1 LTGSEPVFPIG
12 HILTNEQLLIIMF
25 THESRRELLNKERAM
40 TVKIIIERS
49 MSPDKLEYA
58 VDLLTNLRSMAMHRQ
73 GYISGETLFAID
85 RPGTHAVISTWE
97 SLSSWKDWE
106 HNSERLRINN
116 MIEAL
121 LTSPSKYSAY
131 ETARYVA
138 EGT

>member
-1 LTGSEPVFPIG
+1 
-12 HILTNEQLLIIMF
+12 
-25 THESRRELLNKERAM
+25 M

-49 MSPDKLEYA
+49 MSPEKLEYA
-58 VDLLTNLRSMAMHRQ
+58 VDLLTNLRSMAMHRR

-85 RPGTHAVISTWE
+85 HPGTHVVISTWE

-121 LTSPSKYSAY
+121 LTSPSKHSAY

-138 EGT
+138 EGA

>member
-1 LTGSEPVFPIG
+1 
-12 HILTNEQLLIIMF
+12 
-25 THESRRELLNKERAM
+25 M

-49 MSPDKLEYA
+49 MSPEKLDYA
-58 VDLLTNLRSMAMHRQ
+58 LDLLTNLRSMAMHRQ

-85 RPGTHAVISTWE
+85 HPGTHAVISTWE

-138 EGT
+138 EGA

>member
-1 LTGSEPVFPIG
+1 
-12 HILTNEQLLIIMF
+12 
-25 THESRRELLNKERAM
+25 M

-49 MSPDKLEYA
+49 MSPEKLDYA
-58 VDLLTNLRSMAMHRQ
+58 LDLLTNLRSMAMHRQ

-85 RPGTHAVISTWE
+85 HPGTHAVISTWA

-116 MIEAL
+116 MVESL
-121 LTSPSKYSAY
+121 LTSPSKTTVY

>member
-1 LTGSEPVFPIG
+1 
-12 HILTNEQLLIIMF
+12 
-25 THESRRELLNKERAM
+25 M

-49 MSPDKLEYA
+49 MNPEKLEYA
-58 VDLLTNLRSMAMHRQ
+58 VDFLTNLRSMAMHRR
-73 GYISGETLFAID
+73 GYISGETLFAIEH
-85 RPGTHAVISTWE
+85 PGTHVVISTWE

-121 LTSPSKYSAY
+121 LTSTSKYSAY

-138 EGT
+138 EGA